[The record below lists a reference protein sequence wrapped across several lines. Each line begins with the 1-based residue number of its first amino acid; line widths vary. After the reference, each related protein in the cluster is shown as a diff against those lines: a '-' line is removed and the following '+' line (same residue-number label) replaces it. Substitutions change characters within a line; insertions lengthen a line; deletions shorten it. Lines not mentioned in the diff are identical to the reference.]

1 MRLFII
7 TLAFILASSAYAQT
21 SIEKVSRN
29 LAKHKYNKIYRC
41 FDANMKSKVPKEQ
54 LQSLWE
60 QIELGAGNLV
70 SVEEVKSEQMD
81 ESVRQTATL
90 KFDLA
95 ALRIVMSENQKGEI
109 NGLFISQLGYAPP
122 KYGQDLRLGKKFI
135 NFMSDGFMLSGELMV
150 PADCNNCPLVI
161 LVHGSGPND
170 KDETI
175 GANKVFNDIAL
186 GLAAN
191 GIASYRYDKRF
202 KLYPEL
208 MKKQF
213 DLYDETINDA
223 IAAYNLLK
231 ADTSLH
237 LGNYYMLGHSLG
249 AYAMPLIADSIAD
262 LKGAVLFSAN
272 ARKLEDL
279 IEYQMHYL
287 TAWDGEVTK
296 EEQKII
302 DENIVKAENIRTGNF
317 TDTTSAE
324 ALLAYWPG
332 LWWKGV
338 ANYNPVEQVQQNT
351 KTPFLIL
358 QGEKDYQITMVDYNL
373 WIEGVGNQP
382 NVEMKSYP
390 GLTHLF
396 TPTEAE
402 HPGPNDYFLPNN
414 VNKDV
419 IWDIADWIKKME

>member
-1 MRLFII
+1 MRLFT
-7 TLAFILASSAYAQT
+7 TLLSFTLLLNLCAQT
-21 SIEKVSRN
+21 TIERVSWN

-41 FDANMKSKVPKEQ
+41 FDATMKEKVPKQQ

-60 QIELGAGNLV
+60 QIESSGGKLV
-70 SVEEVKSEQMD
+70 SIVDVKKEAMD
-81 ESVRQTATL
+81 ESMRQTATL
-90 KFDLA
+90 KFELV
-95 ALRIVMSENQKGEI
+95 ALKMVLSEDEKGKI
-109 NGLFISQLGYAPP
+109 NGLFISQMGYAPP

-150 PADCNNCPLVI
+150 PAECNNCPLVI

-175 GANKVFNDIAL
+175 GANKVFYDVAL

-208 MKKQF
+208 INKQF

-223 IAAYNLLK
+223 VAAYNVL
-231 ADTSLH
+231 ASDTSLH
-237 LGNYYMLGHSLG
+237 FGKYYILGHSLG
-249 AYAMPLIADSIAD
+249 AYAMPLIADSITG
-262 LKGAVLFSAN
+262 LKGAILFSAN
-272 ARKLEDL
+272 ARRLEDL

-296 EEQKII
+296 EEQKIV
-302 DENIVKAENIRTGNF
+302 DENIAKAENIRTGNF

-338 ANYNPVEQVQQNT
+338 ADYNPVEQVQQNT
-351 KTPFLIL
+351 KIPFLIL

-373 WIEGVGNQP
+373 WVEGVGNQP
-382 NVEMKSYP
+382 NVQMKSYP

-396 TPTEAE
+396 MPTEAE

-414 VNKDV
+414 VSQQV